1 MASKL
6 ARVKEIIL
14 ELLSDENEYTTD
26 DIQKQIVNCGVDLES
41 KSSVMRTAIY
51 QLRSSGIDIYSRDRG
66 IYQLR
71 KKMGEENNPALKDFV
86 TIFPNPKSSPKCV
99 YVHSDGKITM
109 SGRLNAEIKTR
120 QVEIRISSDIKK
132 IALIPNGE
140 HSHKFTKAG
149 GTKNDELVKKLKN
162 RHYTFPVTFLME
174 QDEKS
179 GVWIG
184 EIIKN
189 SKTTNTK

>member
-6 ARVKEIIL
+6 AKVKEIIL

-26 DIQKQIVNCGVDLES
+26 DIQKQILNFGLELDS
-41 KSSVMRTAIY
+41 KSSVIRTAIY

-71 KKMGEENNPALKDFV
+71 KKEVEENNPALKDFV
-86 TIFPNPKSSPKCV
+86 TIFPNQKSSPKCV
-99 YVHSDGKITM
+99 YVHSNGKITM
-109 SGRLNAEIKTR
+109 SGRLNAEIKAR
-120 QVEIRISSDIKK
+120 QIEIRISSDVKK

-149 GTKNDELVKKLKN
+149 GTKNDELVKKLKS
-162 RHYTFPVTFLME
+162 RHHTLPVTFIME
-174 QDEKS
+174 QDEES
-179 GVWIG
+179 GIWIG

-189 SKTTNTK
+189 LKTTNMK

>member
-6 ARVKEIIL
+6 AKIKEIIL

-26 DIQKQIVNCGVDLES
+26 DIKKQILNCGFELDS
-41 KSSVMRTAIY
+41 KSSAIRTAIY

-71 KKMGEENNPALKDFV
+71 KKRGEENKPVLKGFV
-86 TIFPNPKSSPKCV
+86 TIFPNQKSSPKC
-99 YVHSDGKITM
+99 
-109 SGRLNAEIKTR
+109 
-120 QVEIRISSDIKK
+120 
-132 IALIPNGE
+132 
-140 HSHKFTKAG
+140 
-149 GTKNDELVKKLKN
+149 
-162 RHYTFPVTFLME
+162 LME
-174 QDEKS
+174 QDEES